1 MLAQRMYLEIQRAR
15 ADHASGKFELSN
27 ALYSINMHIVL
38 KKRLS
43 VISGVFF
50 SLLFFLFE
58 LSVMWTSSVKFI
70 LINTNRSPKVD

>member
-15 ADHASGKFELSN
+15 AGHASGKFELSN
-27 ALYSINMHIVL
+27 ALYSIKVL

-50 SLLFFLFE
+50 SLLFFLF
-58 LSVMWTSSVKFI
+58 
-70 LINTNRSPKVD
+70 